1 MGPTQHPLQGAKI
14 TTRTDESDEH
24 VRRSASEA
32 IRTRLFAYETGKMG
46 KGSAERGADPKGVV
60 EEFVRNQNRPLNC
73 QNAVDAL
80 QKYGIKKAVVQ
91 KSLDALVSE
100 GTLTQ
105 KDYGKQKIYMLRQD
119 NLPNLSPEETKELE
133 EKVKKLQDTVKQ
145 ESEVVG
151 KLEQSLNQASNALSD
166 EELARRI
173 EELAAENEEM
183 KERLAK
189 IKESQTL
196 VPDAEKKNIVK
207 AFDEALNAWKK
218 RKRMVND
225 IVDPILENVSKKPK
239 QFYQD
244 VGIETD
250 TEIGI
255 ELRDIEALRPKKI
268 R

>member
-1 MGPTQHPLQGAKI
+1 
-14 TTRTDESDEH
+14 
-24 VRRSASEA
+24 
-32 IRTRLFAYETGKMG
+32 MG
-46 KGSAERGADPKGVV
+46 KGSAERGADPKSIV
-60 EEFVRNQNRPLNC
+60 EDYVRNQNRPLNC

-91 KSLDALVSE
+91 KSLDALVAE
-100 GTLTQ
+100 EVLTQ

-133 EKVKKLQDTVKQ
+133 EKVKKLQDTVKK
-145 ESEVVG
+145 ESETVG
-151 KLEQSLNQASNALSD
+151 KLEQSFNQACNALSD
-166 EELARRI
+166 EDLARKI
-173 EELAAENEEM
+173 EELTAENEEI
-183 KERLAK
+183 KGRLVK

-196 VPDAEKKNIVK
+196 IPDAEKKEIVK
-207 AFDEALNAWKK
+207 AFDDALSAWKK

-250 TEIGI
+250 TEVNIDI
-255 ELRDIEALRPKKI
+255 KEIEALRPKKI

>member
-1 MGPTQHPLQGAKI
+1 
-14 TTRTDESDEH
+14 
-24 VRRSASEA
+24 
-32 IRTRLFAYETGKMG
+32 MG
-46 KGSAERGADPKGVV
+46 KGSAERGADPKSIV
-60 EEFVRNQNRPLNC
+60 EDFVRNQNRPLNC

-91 KSLDALVSE
+91 KSLDALVVE
-100 GTLTQ
+100 EVLTQ

-133 EKVKKLQDTVKQ
+133 EKVKKLQDTVKK

-151 KLEQSLNQASNALSD
+151 KLEQNLNQACNALSD
-166 EELARRI
+166 EALAKKI
-173 EELAAENEEM
+173 EELTAENEEI
-183 KERLAK
+183 KGRLDK

-196 VPDAEKKNIVK
+196 IPDTEKKEIVK
-207 AFDEALNAWKK
+207 AFDDALSAWKK
-218 RKRMVND
+218 RRRMVND

-250 TEIGI
+250 TEVNIDI
-255 ELRDIEALRPKKI
+255 KEIEALRPKKI

>member
-1 MGPTQHPLQGAKI
+1 
-14 TTRTDESDEH
+14 
-24 VRRSASEA
+24 
-32 IRTRLFAYETGKMG
+32 MG
-46 KGSAERGADPKGVV
+46 KGSAERGADPKSIV
-60 EEFVRNQNRPLNC
+60 EDFVRNQNRPLNC

-91 KSLDALVSE
+91 KSLDALVVE
-100 GTLTQ
+100 EVLTQ

-133 EKVKKLQDTVKQ
+133 EKVKKLQDTVKK

-151 KLEQSLNQASNALSD
+151 KLEQNLNQACNALSD
-166 EELARRI
+166 EALAKKI
-173 EELAAENEEM
+173 EELTAENEEI
-183 KERLAK
+183 KGRLVK

-196 VPDAEKKNIVK
+196 IPDTEKKEIVK
-207 AFDEALNAWKK
+207 AFDDALSAWKK
-218 RKRMVND
+218 RRRMVND

-250 TEIGI
+250 TEVNIDI
-255 ELRDIEALRPKKI
+255 KEIEALRPKKI

>member
-1 MGPTQHPLQGAKI
+1 
-14 TTRTDESDEH
+14 
-24 VRRSASEA
+24 
-32 IRTRLFAYETGKMG
+32 MG
-46 KGSAERGADPKGVV
+46 KGSAERGEDPKSIV
-60 EEFVRNQNRPLNC
+60 EDYVRNQNRPLNC

-91 KSLDALVSE
+91 KSLDALVAE
-100 GTLTQ
+100 EVLTQ

-133 EKVKKLQDTVKQ
+133 EKVKKLQDTVKK
-145 ESEVVG
+145 ESETVG
-151 KLEQSLNQASNALSD
+151 KLEQSFNQACNALSD
-166 EELARRI
+166 EDLAKKI
-173 EELAAENEEM
+173 EELTAENEEI
-183 KERLAK
+183 KGRLVK

-196 VPDAEKKNIVK
+196 IPDAEKKEIVK
-207 AFDEALNAWKK
+207 AFDDALSAWKK

-250 TEIGI
+250 TEVNI
-255 ELRDIEALRPKKI
+255 DIKEVEALRPKKI

>member
-1 MGPTQHPLQGAKI
+1 
-14 TTRTDESDEH
+14 
-24 VRRSASEA
+24 
-32 IRTRLFAYETGKMG
+32 MG
-46 KGSAERGADPKGVV
+46 KGSAERGADPKSIV
-60 EEFVRNQNRPLNC
+60 EDYVRNQNRPLNC

-91 KSLDALVSE
+91 KSLDALVAE
-100 GTLTQ
+100 EVLTQ

-133 EKVKKLQDTVKQ
+133 EKVKKLQDTVKK

-151 KLEQSLNQASNALSD
+151 KLEQSFNQACNALSD
-166 EELARRI
+166 EDLAKKI
-173 EELAAENEEM
+173 EELTAENEEI
-183 KERLAK
+183 KGRLVK

-196 VPDAEKKNIVK
+196 IPDAEKKEIVK
-207 AFDEALNAWKK
+207 AFDDALSAWKK

-250 TEIGI
+250 TEVNI
-255 ELRDIEALRPKKI
+255 DIKEVEALRPKKI

>member
-1 MGPTQHPLQGAKI
+1 
-14 TTRTDESDEH
+14 
-24 VRRSASEA
+24 
-32 IRTRLFAYETGKMG
+32 MG
-46 KGSAERGADPKGVV
+46 KGSAERGADPKSIV
-60 EEFVRNQNRPLNC
+60 EDYVRNQNRPLNC

-91 KSLDALVSE
+91 KSLDALVAE
-100 GTLTQ
+100 EVLTQ

-133 EKVKKLQDTVKQ
+133 EKVKKLQDTVKK
-145 ESEVVG
+145 ESETVG
-151 KLEQSLNQASNALSD
+151 KLEQSFNQACNALSD
-166 EELARRI
+166 EDLAKKI
-173 EELAAENEEM
+173 EELTAENEEI
-183 KERLAK
+183 KGRLVK

-196 VPDAEKKNIVK
+196 IPDAEKKEIVK
-207 AFDEALNAWKK
+207 AFDDALSAWKK

-250 TEIGI
+250 TEVNI
-255 ELRDIEALRPKKI
+255 DIKEVEALRPKKI

>member
-1 MGPTQHPLQGAKI
+1 
-14 TTRTDESDEH
+14 
-24 VRRSASEA
+24 
-32 IRTRLFAYETGKMG
+32 MG
-46 KGSAERGADPKGVV
+46 KGSAERGADPKSIV
-60 EEFVRNQNRPLNC
+60 EDFVRNQNRPLNC

-91 KSLDALVSE
+91 KSLDALVVE
-100 GTLTQ
+100 EVLTQ

-133 EKVKKLQDTVKQ
+133 EKVKKLQDTVKK

-151 KLEQSLNQASNALSD
+151 KLEQNLNQACNALSD
-166 EELARRI
+166 EDLAKKI
-173 EELAAENEEM
+173 EELTAENEEI
-183 KERLAK
+183 KGRLVK

-196 VPDAEKKNIVK
+196 IPDTEKKEIVK
-207 AFDEALNAWKK
+207 AFDDALSAWKK
-218 RKRMVND
+218 RRRMVND

-250 TEIGI
+250 TEVNIDI
-255 ELRDIEALRPKKI
+255 KEIEALRPKKI